1 MNTSFFSSF
10 PFLGSFAPTCEHSIS
25 MMMVLLISIYYIP
38 STARQVFQD
47 LPLYKR
53 IRWITVW
60 AVPIHANS
68 IWYLVFL
75 KRHARDTWRSIHAI
89 VLQIRCDGYAC
100 PDHYKDNCKNG
111 CCNCDSCE
119 SRYHLFGPNFAE
131 CLADI
136 QVVPYTL
143 DTIVAFLLDLELP
156 HYINSC
162 LRLTIFINSDALG
175 TRNSAEMAV
184 SIALARVS
192 NEINSDLLFLHFVR
206 IYIHTGKGRNLTL
219 ELSLNSWS
227 PHVHFGAWFLPFIH
241 VSQDLL
247 YRLGQI
253 LPDRRW
259 NDRIFHYFFYNLDK
273 CGVSHLDS
281 NNT

>member
-100 PDHYKDNCKNG
+100 PDDYKDNCKNR

-143 DTIVAFLLDLELP
+143 DTIIAFLLDLELP

-192 NEINSDLLFLHFVR
+192 NEIKFRSALFSFCPYLYTYRQGTQLDVGTEPQRLESTCPLWSLISSVHPCQPGSVVSAWADPAGPTVKWPYLPLL
-206 IYIHTGKGRNLTL
+206 
-219 ELSLNSWS
+219 
-227 PHVHFGAWFLPFIH
+227 
-241 VSQDLL
+241 LL
-247 YRLGQI
+247 
-253 LPDRRW
+253 
-259 NDRIFHYFFYNLDK
+259 
-273 CGVSHLDS
+273 
-281 NNT
+281 